1 MIGLDTNVLVRFFAQ
16 DEPKQAA
23 SARRLFQSRLTR
35 EAPGHVNLVTLA
47 ETCCVL
53 RRLYAAGRSEIV
65 QVVENLLAA
74 PNIVVERRALVRK
87 ALQAFDA
94 SAAAGFSDCLIAQMN
109 GEAGCQRTMTFDRGA
124 AKIAGFEL
132 LA

>member
-1 MIGLDTNVLVRFFAQ
+1 MIGLDTNVLVRYFAQ

-23 SARRLFQSRLTR
+23 AARRLFQTRLTR
-35 EAPGHVNLVTLA
+35 EAPGHVNVVTLA
-47 ETCCVL
+47 ETCWVL
-53 RRLYAAGRSEIV
+53 KRLYAAGRSELV
-65 QVVENLLAA
+65 QVIENLLAA

-94 SAAAGFSDCLIAQMN
+94 SPNAGFSDCLIVQMN
-109 GEAGCQRTMTFDRGA
+109 GDAGCQRTLTFDRGA
-124 AKIAGFEL
+124 AELAGFEL

>member
-1 MIGLDTNVLVRFFAQ
+1 MVGLDTNVLVRYFAQ

-23 SARRLFQSRLTR
+23 AARRLFQTRLTQ
-35 EAPGHVNLVTLA
+35 EEPGHVNVVTLA
-47 ETCCVL
+47 ETCWVL
-53 RRLYAAGRSEIV
+53 RRLYAAGRSELV
-65 QVVENLLAA
+65 QVIDNLLAA

-87 ALQAFDA
+87 ALRAFDA

-109 GEAGCQRTMTFDRGA
+109 GDAGCRQTLTFDRGV
-124 AKIAGFEL
+124 AKLAGFEL

>member
-1 MIGLDTNVLVRFFAQ
+1 VIGLDTNVLVRYFAQ
-16 DEPKQAA
+16 DEPKQAVA
-23 SARRLFQSRLTR
+23 TRRLFQTRLTR
-35 EAPGHVNLVTLA
+35 EEPGHVNVLTLA
-47 ETCCVL
+47 ETCWVL
-53 RRLYAAGRSEIV
+53 RRLYAAGRAELV

-94 SAAAGFSDCLIAQMN
+94 SAAAGFSDCLIAQLN
-109 GEAGCQRTMTFDRGA
+109 AEAGCARTLTFDRGA
-124 AKIAGFEL
+124 AKLAGFEL